1 MNKLIKHNNKM
12 RRLLIL
18 AVALCAVACKGR
30 TTGTVQGEASPAEV
44 QTTQTEPVVYEHDY
58 IVKVGDVAPD
68 FELTMADGSTFKLSD
83 ERGKLV
89 MLQFTASWCGI
100 CRQEM
105 PHIEKDIWQKHKD
118 DKDFVLVGVCRRDS
132 LAQANKLV
140 EGTGV
145 TYPMVLDPE
154 SEAFTKY
161 ATATAGVTR
170 NVLVSPEGKILMLT
184 RLFKQDEFNT
194 LVQTIDSLLAD

>member
-1 MNKLIKHNNKM
+1 M

>member
-1 MNKLIKHNNKM
+1 MLNDIVMKKI
-12 RRLLIL
+12 LLM
-18 AVALCAVACKGR
+18 VAIAALGVACKGKSGA
-30 TTGTVQGEASPAEV
+30 TQQGEASPAEV
-44 QTTQTEPVVYEHDY
+44 QTEQTEQKVYEHDY
-58 IVKVGDVAPD
+58 IVQVGDMAPD
-68 FELTMADGSTFKLSD
+68 FELTMDDGSTFKLSD
-83 ERGKLV
+83 QRGKLV
-89 MLQFTASWCGI
+89 MVQFTASWCGI

-105 PHIEKDIWQKHKD
+105 PHIEKDIWQRHKD

-132 LAQANKLV
+132 LPQAKKLV

-145 TYPMVLDPE
+145 TYPMVLDPD

-194 LVQTIDSLLAD
+194 LVQTIDNLLAD

>member
-1 MNKLIKHNNKM
+1 MTRNILFIVLITVLLAGFKTSANNNNLFVKEQSTSDD
-12 RRLLIL
+12 RQFK
-18 AVALCAVACKGR
+18 VKE
-30 TTGTVQGEASPAEV
+30 GEL
-44 QTTQTEPVVYEHDY
+44 
-58 IVKVGDVAPD
+58 APD
-68 FELTMADGSTFKLSD
+68 FEMQMPNGNSVKLSD
-83 ERGKLV
+83 LRGKVV

>member
-1 MNKLIKHNNKM
+1 M

-18 AVALCAVACKGR
+18 AVALCAVACKGK

>member
-1 MNKLIKHNNKM
+1 MEKFWIVTLM
-12 RRLLIL
+12 VM
-18 AVALCAVACKGR
+18 VAIGCKGKA
-30 TTGTVQGEASPAEV
+30 TNAVQGEVSSVEL
-44 QTTQTEPVVYEHDY
+44 QTEQKVYENDY
-58 IVKVGDVAPD
+58 IVKVGDIAPD

-83 ERGKLV
+83 QRGKLV

-132 LAQANKLV
+132 LAQAQQLV
-140 EGTGV
+140 QGTGV
-145 TYPMVLDPE
+145 TYPMVLDPD

-161 ATATAGVTR
+161 ATAKAGVTR

-184 RLFKQDEFNT
+184 RLFKQDEFNQ
-194 LVQTIDSLLAD
+194 LVKTIDSLLID